1 MKYLFALFLT
11 LASFGTALADSR
23 DTTVTTVPF
32 DFVIGS
38 KTYPAGTYT
47 ISQVSDDPR
56 LGLHIR
62 SSDGKVNEFFLPT
75 TTDGTISSD
84 HAKLLFRHEGDKY
97 FLTSITS
104 RSDTFTLAPRRDHP
118 RTAEP
123 ENTVTVGNP

>member
-1 MKYLFALFLT
+1 M
-11 LASFGTALADSR
+11 R
-23 DTTVTTVPF
+23 DEAAVM
-32 DFVIGS
+32 GS
-38 KTYPAGTYT
+38 KTLPAGTYT
-47 ISQVSDDPR
+47 IRQISDDPG
-56 LGLHIR
+56 LGLHIQ
-62 SSDGKVNEFFLPT
+62 SANGKVNAFFLPT

-104 RSDTFTLAPRRDHP
+104 RSDTYTLAPHRDHP

>member
-23 DTTVTTVPF
+23 DTTITTVPF

-38 KTYPAGTYT
+38 KTFPAGTYT
-47 ISQVSDDPR
+47 ISQISDDPR
-56 LGLHIR
+56 LGLRIQ
-62 SSDGKVNEFFLPT
+62 SSDGKINAFFMPT
-75 TTDGTISSD
+75 ATDGTISSD
-84 HAKLLFRHEGDKY
+84 HARLLFRHDGDKY

-104 RSDTFTLAPRRDHP
+104 RSDTYTLAPHRDYP